1 MHYWSLKYQKSH
13 LNQRIRQEGIRKE
26 GIQKEGIQK
35 EGIQKEG
42 IQKEGIQKEG
52 IQKEGIR
59 LKLHCL
65 LLSALYTQ
73 KWGYTHLQLVDLVP
87 FKLVYAL

>member
-1 MHYWSLKYQKSH
+1 VNASDALLKLKVSEKPSQSE
-13 LNQRIRQEGIRKE
+13 NSQ
-26 GIQKEGIQK
+26 
-35 EGIQKEG
+35 
-42 IQKEGIQKEG
+42 EGIQKEG

-73 KWGYTHLQLVDLVP
+73 K
-87 FKLVYAL
+87 